1 MNAWRQGRDR
11 DGWKMSKSSFA
22 AFLDATRRGGK
33 WFEPTS
39 GRSDTAP
46 VKVKSVKD
54 LYLHLMALVELF
66 ESDEPT
72 LRLIRGSII
81 YQVVYVF
88 GDASGEGFGSTYIE
102 PTTGA
107 VHFRFGIWGVEG
119 KDTSSNFRELRN
131 LVESLEEM
139 GRVGSLAGRE
149 VLIFTDNMVSES
161 VAANGSSSS
170 PELYNLIVRVYKLE
184 MKFRCRIQF
193 IHVAGTRMIEQGADG
208 LSRGDMYEGVMR
220 GESMLDFIPLHQSA
234 IERHPP
240 LLDWISSWSSKM
252 GNEVEHLSPEGW
264 FERGH
269 DIAGGRD
276 NSDGIWMPR
285 YSTGT
290 YVWAPPPGCARIVV
304 EELRQARQKR
314 QASTH
319 VFVCPRLMSP
329 EWMRHLYKSADL
341 ILKIPAGKL
350 GGDHVWPASM
360 HETLI
365 IAIYFPFLRRCPW
378 ELKKTGL
385 MVGLAR
391 KLCRLCKTD
400 ITAAGALLSE
410 FCVFS
415 RRLDF
420 MPLRELRNVLQGQS
434 AFAVPSE

>member
-1 MNAWRQGRDR
+1 
-11 DGWKMSKSSFA
+11 
-22 AFLDATRRGGK
+22 
-33 WFEPTS
+33 
-39 GRSDTAP
+39 
-46 VKVKSVKD
+46 
-54 LYLHLMALVELF
+54 
-66 ESDEPT
+66 
-72 LRLIRGSII
+72 
-81 YQVVYVF
+81 
-88 GDASGEGFGSTYIE
+88 
-102 PTTGA
+102 
-107 VHFRFGIWGVEG
+107 
-119 KDTSSNFRELRN
+119 
-131 LVESLEEM
+131 
-139 GRVGSLAGRE
+139 
-149 VLIFTDNMVSES
+149 
-161 VAANGSSSS
+161 
-170 PELYNLIVRVYKLE
+170 
-184 MKFRCRIQF
+184 
-193 IHVAGTRMIEQGADG
+193 
-208 LSRGDMYEGVMR
+208 MR

-234 IERHPP
+234 IDRHPP
-240 LLDWISSWSSKM
+240 LLDWISSWAS
-252 GNEVEHLSPEGW
+252 GLGHEVELLSPEGW

-269 DIAGGRD
+269 DMDGGRD
-276 NSDGIWMPR
+276 NTDGIWMPR

-290 YVWAPPPGCARIVV
+290 FVWAPPPGCARIVV

-341 ILKIPAGKL
+341 IFKIPAGKL
-350 GGDHVWPASM
+350 GGDHVWPAPM

-365 IAIYFPFLRRCPW
+365 IAIYFPYLRRCPW

-420 MPLRELRNVLQGQS
+420 LPLCNLRNVLQGQS